1 MAQFFEVNNLSYAHP
16 IPGGEAHQALTNIS
30 FSIPAGQYIAIVG
43 SNGSGKTTL
52 ARHLNALLIPD
63 AGQVTVQGFNT
74 KDKAHHLLIHQRV
87 GMVFQHPQ
95 EQMVA
100 TTIEEDV
107 AFGPENLG
115 LETDEIRSRVRQ
127 ALEAVNLWDIRERSP
142 QHLSAGQM
150 QRVALAGILA
160 MRPACVIFDE
170 ATAML
175 DPIGRRDI
183 HLSIKKLRDQGIT
196 VITITHFMNE
206 VVQAERVLTLHQGE
220 LVFDGSPQALFS
232 NTNFLNKTRLT
243 TPRITTIAN
252 RLSPWIPTLGTPL
265 NAVQFNQDIKN
276 VTPNLLFKKPELTA
290 AHPSPILIEAHQLS
304 FAYLYDTPLKHQALR
319 GIDFHIPEG
328 STFGLIGSTGSGKST
343 LLQHLNGLYQAQSG
357 SLRVGPYQV
366 DEALD
371 IRKLRQYVGIV
382 FQNPDYQ
389 LFEQYVGDEV
399 AYGLRLQGMQ
409 GQELRERVQAAM
421 NTIGLDF
428 ETFKDRLTFTL
439 SGGERRK
446 VALASTLAMD
456 PNVLLLDEP
465 TAGLDPSS
473 RYEVRQQIL
482 DFNQSGKT
490 IVLSSHQME
499 DIANLT
505 TEVLLLN
512 KGEKITQSPT
522 RQLLSNQDLLN
533 TYQMQRPIA
542 AIIADI
548 LRENGWA
555 LPPHIITTNQLIQ
568 AFEQGEAIAHG

>member
-16 IPGGEAHQALTNIS
+16 VPGGEAQPALTNVS

-52 ARHLNALLIPD
+52 ARHLNALLIPTS
-63 AGQVTVQGFNT
+63 GHVTVQGLNT
-74 KDKAHHLLIHQRV
+74 REKTHHLKIHQRV

-115 LETDEIRSRVRQ
+115 LPTSEIRSRVRQ
-127 ALEAVNLWDIRERSP
+127 ALETVNLWDIRERSP

-183 HLSIKKLRDQGIT
+183 HLSIKSLREQGIT
-196 VITITHFMNE
+196 IITITHFMNE
-206 VVQAERVLTLHQGE
+206 VVQADRVLTLHQGE
-220 LVFDGSPQALFS
+220 LVFDGTPQSLFTNTAL
-232 NTNFLNKTRLT
+232 LERTRLT

-252 RLSPWIPTLGTPL
+252 RLSPWIHTFNYPL
-265 NAVQFNQDIKN
+265 NVVQFNQQIQN
-276 VTPNLLFKKPELTA
+276 AAPNLHFKETKPTA
-290 AHPSPILIEAHQLS
+290 AHQSKPLIEANDLS
-304 FAYLYDTPLKHQALR
+304 FAYLYDTPLKHQALK
-319 GIDFHIPEG
+319 GIDLRISEG
-328 STFGLIGSTGSGKST
+328 TIVGLIGSTGSGKST

-366 DEALD
+366 NEDLD
-371 IRKLRQYVGIV
+371 VRRLRQYVGIV

-399 AYGLRLQGMQ
+399 AYGLRLQGVQ
-409 GQELRERVQAAM
+409 GTALRERVQTAM

-446 VALASTLAMD
+446 VALASTLAMH
-456 PNVLLLDEP
+456 PKVLLLDEP

-473 RYEVRQQIL
+473 RYEVRQQIVE
-482 DFNQSGKT
+482 FNQSGKT
-490 IVLSSHQME
+490 IVISSHQME

-505 TEVLLLN
+505 TEVLLLY
-512 KGEKITQSPT
+512 KGERVVQSPT
-522 RQLLSNQDLLN
+522 SLLLSNQDLLN
-533 TYQMQRPIA
+533 QYQMQRPIA
-542 AIIADI
+542 AIIADL
-548 LRENGWA
+548 LRKNGWE
-555 LPPHIITTNQLIQ
+555 LPQFIVTTDQLIA
-568 AFEQGEAIAHG
+568 AFQQGEQSVHG